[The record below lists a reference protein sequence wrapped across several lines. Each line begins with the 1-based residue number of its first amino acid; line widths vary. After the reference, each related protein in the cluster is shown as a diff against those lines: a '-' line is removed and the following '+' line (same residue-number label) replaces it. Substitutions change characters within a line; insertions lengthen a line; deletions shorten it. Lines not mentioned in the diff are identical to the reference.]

1 MNDVTGARD
10 AQERSQERGQER
22 GSLPRAGWAL
32 ASALLTPSGA
42 RWARPRRHRAGR
54 FALIGLLAVGGAAA
68 AYAAS
73 QSSLPAGAVPVG
85 DRAAI
90 EAVVRDYILEHPEI
104 VREAMVKLETKRVTA
119 LVDENRPMLETPYAG
134 AWEGAAKPEVT
145 LVAFMD
151 YACGYCR
158 ATVPTIARLLKEDPG
173 LRVVYHELPIISE
186 ASAPAAR
193 VSLYAAE
200 AGRFAAFHQAMYA
213 EDGVSE
219 ATILD
224 AARKAGLDPAK
235 AKAEL
240 ANQEGRNPAFAQSVR
255 LARALEAE
263 GTPLLVVG
271 NQVFYGAV
279 SYDTLK
285 EAIAK
290 ARGKE
295 G

>member
-1 MNDVTGARD
+1 MNDETGPQDEQA
-10 AQERSQERGQER
+10 R
-22 GSLPRAGWAL
+22 GSLLRAGRAL
-32 ASALLTPSGA
+32 AGALLTPSGA
-42 RWARPRRHRAGR
+42 RWARPRRRLAGR
-54 FALIGLLAVGGAAA
+54 FALIGLLAAGGAVA
-68 AYAAS
+68 AYAAG
-73 QSSLPAGAVPVG
+73 QSVSLPAG
-85 DRAAI
+85 DKAAI

-119 LVDENRPMLETPYAG
+119 LVDENREMLETPYAG

-158 ATVPTIARLLKEDPG
+158 ATVPTIARLLQEDPG
-173 LRVVYHELPIISE
+173 LRVVYHELPIIAEGSV
-186 ASAPAAR
+186 PAAR
-193 VSLYAAE
+193 VSLLAAE
-200 AGRFAAFHQAMYA
+200 TGRFSAFHKAMYA
-213 EDGVSE
+213 EEGVDD
-219 ATILD
+219 AKILD
-224 AARKAGLDPAK
+224 AAGKAGLDPARV
-235 AKAEL
+235 KAEL
-240 ANQEGRNPAFAQSVR
+240 ANKEGRNPAFAQSVR
-255 LARALEAE
+255 LARALEAQ

-271 NQVFYGAV
+271 DEVFYGAV

>member
-1 MNDVTGARD
+1 MKDVTGAQD
-10 AQERSQERGQER
+10 AQQRGQER
-22 GSLPRAGWAL
+22 GSLLRAGRAL
-32 ASALLTPSGA
+32 ATALFTPSGA
-42 RWARPRRHRAGR
+42 RWARPRRRVAGR
-54 FALIGLLAVGGAAA
+54 FALIGLLVAGGAAA
-68 AYAAS
+68 AYAAG
-73 QSSLPAGAVPVG
+73 QSTGLPAS
-85 DRAAI
+85 DKAAI

-104 VREAMVKLETKRVTA
+104 VREAMVKLETNRVA
-119 LVDENRPMLETPYAG
+119 SLVQENRPMLETPYAG
-134 AWEGAAKPEVT
+134 AWEGAAEPEVT

-213 EDGVSE
+213 EDGVSD
-219 ATILD
+219 ATIRD
-224 AARKAGLDPAK
+224 AASKAGLDPAK
-235 AKAEL
+235 VKAEL

-271 NQVFYGAV
+271 DQVFYGAV

-290 ARGKE
+290 ARGKA